1 MIGIS
6 DTATLTL
13 RKILGNGVTYAVPK
27 FQRDY
32 SWESENWDDFWQDIE
47 NLYKNMET
55 AHYMGYLVFQTF
67 DNKAYSIIDGQQRIT
82 TISILI
88 MTALKRLKYLEEKN
102 IEPENNK
109 KRREQ
114 LQNTYIGYLDTVT
127 LIASNKLTLNQN
139 KNDFYKI
146 YMNH

>member
-32 SWESENWDDFWQDIE
+32 SWYTENWDDFWQDIE
-47 NLYKNMET
+47 NLYKNIEK

-67 DNKAYSIIDGQQRIT
+67 DNKAYAIIDGQQRIT

-88 MTALKRLKYLEEKN
+88 MTALKRLKDLEE
-102 IEPENNK
+102 EY
-109 KRREQ
+109 R
-114 LQNTYIGYLDTVT
+114 T
-127 LIASNKLTLNQN
+127 
-139 KNDFYKI
+139 
-146 YMNH
+146 